1 MKTIDINTDL
11 GEGFGRYR
19 IADDIGLLDLVTSAN
34 IACGA
39 HAGDPTIMYETVTA
53 ATERGVIVGAH
64 IGFPDREGFGRRL
77 IPMSHSELALLAI
90 TQLGALAAIASHA
103 GTRLTH
109 ANFHGALGNLAI
121 SNRDAARVL
130 LSAVKS
136 FDPSLSFVG
145 VTGSEAAEEAEE
157 QGIHLVRSF
166 LADRGYTG
174 EGRLV
179 PRAAPGALVK
189 DPAAIRD
196 RIVKLMR
203 HGVLDTV
210 DGETIEMEFDSIL
223 VHSDTAGSMEIA
235 QTIRAAVLDAGAGIA
250 SFRS

>member
-19 IADDIGLLDLVTSAN
+19 VADDVGLLDLVTSAN
-34 IACGA
+34 VACGA
-39 HAGDPTIMYETVTA
+39 HAGDPSIMYETVA
-53 ATERGVIVGAH
+53 AARERGVLVGAH

-77 IPMSHSELALLAI
+77 LPMSHGELALLAL
-90 TQLGALAAIASHA
+90 TQLGALAAVAAYA

-121 SNRDAARVL
+121 GDREAARVL

-136 FDPSLSFVG
+136 FDPSLRFVG
-145 VTGSEAAEEAEE
+145 VTGSEAALEAEE
-157 QGIHLVRSF
+157 QGIPLVRSF
-166 LADRGYTG
+166 LADRGYTR

-189 DPAAIRD
+189 DAATIRE

-203 HGVLDTV
+203 HGLLDTA

-223 VHSDTAGSMEIA
+223 VHSDTAGSVEIA
-235 QTIRAAVLDAGAGIA
+235 RTIRAAVEDAGAAIA
-250 SFRS
+250 PFGQ